1 MAVAGAGWLLN
12 SSPTMTRTAS
22 RMPCSPSLRLGPPPG
37 SVRSSLSR
45 DQQRKSI
52 TTTKGSATRIVALWS
67 DSSPPATSRAAAT
80 DAIRSPQVT
89 TSQRRGCR
97 APLLVSEPMTREA
110 ESALV
115 TKYIMIRI
123 IAVQDVTALNGRP
136 SSIAN
141 SVASVPSFAFSAMS
155 TTPVSARRIPVP
167 PSTTNHRA
175 VAPLG
180 TSSTARRNSRIVRPR
195 EMRARKV
202 PTKGA
207 QDSHQAQ

>member
-1 MAVAGAGWLLN
+1 M
-12 SSPTMTRTAS
+12 
-22 RMPCSPSLRLGPPPG
+22 
-37 SVRSSLSR
+37 
-45 DQQRKSI
+45 
-52 TTTKGSATRIVALWS
+52 
-67 DSSPPATSRAAAT
+67 
-80 DAIRSPQVT
+80 T

-97 APLLVSEPMTREA
+97 APRLVSEPMTREA

-123 IAVQDVTALNGRP
+123 IATQAVTVPTGRA

-155 TTPVSARRIPVP
+155 TTPVSASRMPVP

-180 TSSTARRNSRIVRPR
+180 MSSTARRNSRIVRPL
-195 EMRARKV
+195 EMRAMNV